1 MRSALRHFASL
12 PPGHPSLANFT
23 STNTPAMAL
32 LRGRLPSLP
41 LSRVSLR
48 RSLLPGAGR
57 GVFASRALRGGELLT
72 LFPGDAL
79 LVREG
84 DGEEVSGVLYSAGYA
99 PPALTGD
106 AARAYELRVSA
117 TVSAVGDPGKAG
129 DPAYLG
135 HMCNDAWALG
145 GRGRGKGEE
154 YRERSGGG
162 ANAIFELFEEG
173 SHVGVFA
180 TRDIERGEEV
190 YVSYTEGYWLSRM
203 QA

>member
-1 MRSALRHFASL
+1 M
-12 PPGHPSLANFT
+12 
-23 STNTPAMAL
+23 
-32 LRGRLPSLP
+32 
-41 LSRVSLR
+41 
-48 RSLLPGAGR
+48 
-57 GVFASRALRGGELLT
+57 
-72 LFPGDAL
+72 
-79 LVREG
+79 
-84 DGEEVSGVLYSAGYA
+84 
-99 PPALTGD
+99 
-106 AARAYELRVSA
+106 SA

-145 GRGRGKGEE
+145 GRGRGAGEE